1 MKLKSYLLPAGMLA
15 AGCAA
20 LFTGLLPWPAFQELA
35 ARTVPVLAFV
45 VAMSLVTEMV
55 DDAGLFR
62 VVTERLAALGR
73 GRVFLLWLLVV
84 GLATVSTVF
93 LSLDTTA
100 VLVTPVVVLLAVHA
114 RIPPLPF
121 ALTTIWL
128 ANTASLLLPV
138 SNLTNLL
145 AQDRL
150 NLSPAAFAEPR
161 LGAGAG
167 GHPGADRAPVA
178 GVPEGPVRPLR
189 AAAGPQGAGQ
199 GAAVLGVGGHGAA
212 AARARLRRARAVP
225 GDGRGGGPAGS
236 VPLAPP
242 LGPGT
247 GPWFPG
253 GR

>member
-1 MKLKSYLLPAGMLA
+1 MRLKSYLLPAGMLA

-73 GRVFLLWLLVV
+73 GSVFLLWLLVV

-150 NLSPAAFAEPR
+150 NLSPA
-161 LGAGAG
+161 G
-167 GHPGADRAPVA
+167 
-178 GVPEGPVRPLR
+178 
-189 AAAGPQGAGQ
+189 
-199 GAAVLGVGGHGAA
+199 
-212 AARARLRRARAVP
+212 LRRASS
-225 GDGRGGGPAGS
+225 GRRRWWGSWSRSGSCGWPSGRTCPAATGRS
-236 VPLAPP
+236 RSTRR
-242 LGPGT
+242 GT
-247 GPWFPG
+247 RCCCIRRRG
-253 GR
+253 